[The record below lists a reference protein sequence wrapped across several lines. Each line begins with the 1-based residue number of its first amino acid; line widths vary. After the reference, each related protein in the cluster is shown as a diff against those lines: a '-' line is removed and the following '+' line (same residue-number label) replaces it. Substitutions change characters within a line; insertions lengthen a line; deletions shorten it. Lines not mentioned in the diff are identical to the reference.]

1 MLSELTELPPLPPDM
16 RHMTELSIDE
26 KRKRKAEWLDEH
38 GIGCSNTDAGIDRAF
53 AQARQRRCRAEAV
66 AAGDSR
72 RAELER
78 CRRQNERFAY
88 QSRAEVRPSSQ
99 ARMARR
105 QQSLTQQMSQRC
117 YNRSYQEQYRKE
129 TRGCE
134 RGRITYGSKGRKMQM
149 LSAPVQRKKAPR
161 NGGVYGPY
169 GHAVPLNRE

>member
-1 MLSELTELPPLPPDM
+1 MLSELTELPPLPPDT

-38 GIGCSNTDAGIDRAF
+38 GIGFSNTDAGIDRAF

-72 RAELER
+72 RADLER

-99 ARMARR
+99 ARMART
-105 QQSLTQQMSQRC
+105 LT
-117 YNRSYQEQYRKE
+117 RSRSHR
-129 TRGCE
+129 TRHAQGIYW
-134 RGRITYGSKGRKMQM
+134 RRGSKRSIKHTRARAQSHRGKHEPGLECCRR
-149 LSAPVQRKKAPR
+149 ARKK
-161 NGGVYGPY
+161 GV
-169 GHAVPLNRE
+169 

>member
-38 GIGCSNTDAGIDRAF
+38 GIGFSNTDAGIDRAF

-88 QSRAEVRPSSQ
+88 QSRAEVRPSSP

-117 YNRSYQEQYRKE
+117 YTTAHTRSSIERRHAAASVGASLMAQKGAKCRCCPPLFSERKH
-129 TRGCE
+129 
-134 RGRITYGSKGRKMQM
+134 
-149 LSAPVQRKKAPR
+149 
-161 NGGVYGPY
+161 
-169 GHAVPLNRE
+169 HAMAECMDHMGMRCL